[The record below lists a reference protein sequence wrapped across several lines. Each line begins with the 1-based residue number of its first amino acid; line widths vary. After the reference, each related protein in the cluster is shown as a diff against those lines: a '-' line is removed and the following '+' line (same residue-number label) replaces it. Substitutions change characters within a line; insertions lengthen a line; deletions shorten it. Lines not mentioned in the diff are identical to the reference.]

1 MLRISGLASRDITQ
15 REIAVVPIDLSGK
28 NGIVFG
34 VANERSIAWAIAQA
48 LSGAGAR
55 LALTYQG
62 ERLKDRVERL
72 AATLE
77 SPLLLP
83 CDATDDAQIEEV
95 FGSLEREFGEVSFLI
110 HSIAFANREDLS
122 GRFVDTGRDGFRVAM
137 EVSAYSLLPLVRHAA
152 PLMRDGGSVVA
163 MTFDASQRVYPGYNV
178 MGSAKAALEHSVRQ
192 LAAEMGP
199 ANIRVNA
206 ISAGPLETLAARG
219 ISGFRDMRH
228 AHAER
233 APLKR
238 NITVEEVAQTAL
250 FLCSGLSS
258 GITGTV
264 IPVDAGYHI
273 MAV

>member
-1 MLRISGLASRDITQ
+1 MEKS
-15 REIAVVPIDLSGK
+15 AVVPINLSGK
-28 NGIVFG
+28 NGIVLG
-34 VANERSIAWAIAQA
+34 VANDRSIAWAIAQS
-48 LSGAGAR
+48 LSAAGAR

-72 AATLE
+72 STSLDN
-77 SPLLLP
+77 PLLLP
-83 CDATDDAQIEEV
+83 CDATDDQQIEQV
-95 FGSLEREFGEVSFLI
+95 FETLRQEFGEISFLI
-110 HSIAFANREDLS
+110 HSIAFANRDDLS
-122 GRFVDTGRDGFRVAM
+122 GRFVDTGREGFRLAM

-152 PLMRDGGSVVA
+152 PLMSSGGSVVA

-178 MGSAKAALEHSVRQ
+178 MGTAKAALEHAVRQ
-192 LAAEMGP
+192 LAAELGP
-199 ANIRVNA
+199 SAIRVNA

-228 AHAER
+228 AHAEK

-238 NITVEEVAQTAL
+238 NITTQEVAQTAL
-250 FLCSGLSS
+250 FLCSQLST
-258 GITGTV
+258 GITGAT

>member
-1 MLRISGLASRDITQ
+1 M
-15 REIAVVPIDLSGK
+15 VPIDLSGK
-28 NGIVFG
+28 CGLVLG
-34 VANERSIAWAIAQA
+34 VANERSIAWAITQA
-48 LSGAGAR
+48 LEAAGAR

-62 ERLKDRVERL
+62 DRLKERVERL
-72 AATLE
+72 SNSLDN
-77 SPLLLP
+77 SLLLP
-83 CDATDDAQIEEV
+83 CDVTDDAQIEQVYETL
-95 FGSLEREFGEVSFLI
+95 GREFGELSFLI
-110 HSIAFANREDLS
+110 HSVAFANREDLS
-122 GRFVDTGRDGFRVAM
+122 GRFVDTGREGYRVAM
-137 EVSAYSLLPLVRHAA
+137 EVSSYSLLPLVRHAV
-152 PLMRDGGSVVA
+152 PLMTNGGSVVA

-178 MGSAKAALEHSVRQ
+178 MGTAKAALEHAVRH

-219 ISGFRDMRH
+219 IDGFRDMRH
-228 AHAER
+228 AHAEK

-250 FLCSGLSS
+250 FLCSDMAS
-258 GITGTV
+258 GITGAI

>member
-1 MLRISGLASRDITQ
+1 M
-15 REIAVVPIDLSGK
+15 VPIDLSGK

-72 AATLE
+72 AGTLE
-77 SPLLLP
+77 NSLPLP

-95 FGSLEREFGEVSFLI
+95 FGALEREFGEVSFLI

-122 GRFVDTGRDGFRVAM
+122 GRFVDTGRDGFRVAL

-152 PLMRDGGSVVA
+152 PLMRNGGSVVA

-258 GITGTV
+258 GITGAI

>member
-1 MLRISGLASRDITQ
+1 MVPVDLAGKHG
-15 REIAVVPIDLSGK
+15 VVL
-28 NGIVFG
+28 G
-34 VANERSIAWAIAQA
+34 VANERSIAWAISQA
-48 LSGAGAR
+48 LSAAGAR
-55 LALTYQG
+55 LAITYQG

-72 AATLE
+72 ADSLE
-77 SPLLLP
+77 APLLLP
-83 CDATDDAQIEEV
+83 CDATNDRQIEQV
-95 FGSLEREFGEVSFLI
+95 FESIREEFGELSFLI
-110 HSIAFANREDLS
+110 HSIAFANREDLI
-122 GRFVDTGRDGFRVAM
+122 GRFVDTGRDGFRLAM
-137 EVSAYSLLPLVRHAA
+137 EISAYSLLPLVRHAA
-152 PLMRDGGSVVA
+152 PLMTDGGSVVA

-238 NITVEEVAQTAL
+238 NITVEEVASTAL

-264 IPVDAGYHI
+264 LPVDAGYHI